1 MICQSLS
8 EQGLILDQNALEPV
22 EVLLTLVSSWMLE
35 LKVCN
40 TKPDTI
46 KGIPPSLVKTH
57 CFLLAR
63 STDYTVKLQY

>member
-8 EQGLILDQNALEPV
+8 EQGLILGQDALEPEV
-22 EVLLTLVSSWMLE
+22 VLLTLVSSWMLE

-46 KGIPPSLVKTH
+46 KGILRSLVKP
-57 CFLLAR
+57 
-63 STDYTVKLQY
+63 TVSY